1 MTKNTT
7 IGSRFLVAAGLVAGT
22 ALTLG
27 FPGLTYAATY
37 AYVNQSGNVSTVT
50 ASEPMAAIRTAPGI
64 SLHSGVLLLSSQ
76 ADNEIVGDS
85 VSGT

>member
-7 IGSRFLVAAGLVAGT
+7 VGSRFLVAAGLVAGT

-27 FPGLTYAATY
+27 FPGLTYAASY
-37 AYVNQSGNVSTVT
+37 AYVNTSGNVSIVT
-50 ASEPMAAIRTAPGI
+50 ASDPMTAIRTAVGI
-64 SLHSGVLLLSSQ
+64 SLHSGVILLNSQ
-76 ADNEIVGDS
+76 TDNEIVGDS